1 MPRGGKRSARTL
13 EQKQEIADLYIA
25 GQSLKELT
33 EAYGVTQS
41 GIYRI
46 LHELGVKPTRQK
58 NGVQVED
65 LPAEEEEDL
74 QVALTNPVPAKV
86 LAVTVDAQDMV
97 IETKPILAHK
107 GMEFTWEI
115 EFSGIVTVSAES
127 IDLALAEAR
136 KRFAVRRIYSAKMKG

>member
-58 NGVQVED
+58 NGNGSVPDETEETPVERK
-65 LPAEEEEDL
+65 
-74 QVALTNPVPAKV
+74 PAKV
-86 LAVTVDAQDMV
+86 LAVTVDAQDNV
-97 IETKPILAHK
+97 VATQPILARP
-107 GMEFTWEI
+107 GVEFTWEI
-115 EFSGIVTVSAES
+115 EFSGIVSVSAES
-127 IDLALAEAR
+127 IDMALAEAR